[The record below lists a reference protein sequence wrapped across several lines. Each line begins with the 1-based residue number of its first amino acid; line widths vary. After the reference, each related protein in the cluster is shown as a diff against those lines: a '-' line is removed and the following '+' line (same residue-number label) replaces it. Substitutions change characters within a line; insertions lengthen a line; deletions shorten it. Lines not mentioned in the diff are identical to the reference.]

1 MAAANASQSG
11 SERAAVP
18 HARWQLL
25 EQVYRAYKLQQVSAA
40 AADTAVYTSRAAITP
55 AHKTGTTPTPVSAE
69 PMSSAEQGNV
79 SALTSLTSLTSIT
92 SSSSSSS
99 AAGVTATKN
108 KPVLTGGEWKRPQLV
123 SRCFSYEAC
132 CLLEL
137 YRPLLAPTDL
147 LLCDV
152 RVGLEQIPLLI
163 ASARHGLLLLSLYP
177 DSPQQLSSD
186 LPRLLQQARRLSRLK
201 QDLLSSFSK
210 ELKLSLDQALA
221 LQDCSLVLICLASCQ
236 VADIKQQVLPQLRT
250 LPRPQEAAQLRA
262 LFTDQAPEIR
272 LRYLKQGAYVQVQA
286 SLQQRYQDLAVP
298 QNNGTT
304 QGTLPLWLLLPPKA
318 AEQNLPDGAFTGTL
332 KTRHE
337 GAANAAPAA
346 SAAPAALAS
355 PAGTTEPDLFT
366 SLRWPQVAAP
376 QRFLL
381 PEQLRYLRQLLLKC
395 ACTYQPLATTQ
406 VVSLRY
412 STPDL
417 PTVKEEGAGA
427 VIAKPAPAMEEISL
441 PVPVMQHLQDL
452 DGFQLSVILS
462 TLPVLLLS
470 GVFGSGRTLVLVA
483 RALYVYM
490 QWCLFSQQAE
500 SQASKQEQLQNHTAE
515 SPTQGP
521 KVLILYAHAPQGHA
535 LMRCLQQQAQA
546 LAVPLSDFALCEA
559 SSYLQQLQE
568 DPASLPRCPLLFVD
582 EVQEFSLAELQA
594 LYEHHQPHC
603 CLWVGDFCQE
613 RWRNTRLTGNRAEPQ
628 GQALSRLDDY
638 ALLGQQLRAQWQQR
652 NLYGERLLVLP
663 QLRAEHMLLTSS
675 EQQLLHG
682 VFLANPKADLVR
694 LLPLTYRG
702 APLLTSL
709 VLKYQLQSFSPEQI
723 GFNLRELCDNLT
735 ELESFSDDGAAEG
748 EVVHSYTRQ
757 AMERMPQQA
766 SRVPTDGSFSAL
778 RSWVQQWTQRVQ
790 QRLVTGQEQAASYGG
805 AWGDMPNPVVQE
817 PVVDPCGNV
826 SWRHLPEGQSIEHLC
841 ATLCQEAQQFSAGLE
856 PLFALPL
863 LSAQSGSSAQSA
875 QPVRP
880 AQVAQ
885 AAQPVHAGALAEF
898 ALLCNE
904 PRLLPVI
911 DFVLRHT
918 GRGTFTHSVMTSE
931 EDALLQVLFTELGA
945 GSRGKPSPVQSLL
958 QALIPLLQ
966 SQLRQ
971 ELRMGQQVQTMAS
984 HLQRYWCSSEQGQH
998 YYQLWQ
1004 QGVRL
1009 SMGQNLGPMQTEF
1022 LQQMQL
1028 LLQKLE
1034 QAQAPLHSPTQERL
1048 DFKVF
1053 GKWEDESLPDPQDL
1067 PPAYKAMLWALAVPE
1082 VQEQTVFRQSLAHW
1096 RLRLIAPTVKARLT
1110 KLLAAALFSSYIPVM
1125 GQMLDL
1131 MVGAYGPQGGK
1142 LLKQVCLSLS
1152 SYLRPRLQEIKTVP
1166 TWAQDHFKL
1175 SHKCLHL
1182 STVEAFQGLESERL
1196 LIMLLPPAPFEIER
1210 VRLVQGNDE
1219 TEPHPQLSL
1228 QPERITPALVYSAIT
1243 RARSQLRLVHQL
1255 PILAQ
1260 HLEPLLQQV
1269 HEDMMALREEA
1280 QASADPVAAE
1290 AAEELEA
1297 DAGKRMVVVGMGK
1310 VF

>member
-40 AADTAVYTSRAAITP
+40 AADTAVDTSRAAITP

-79 SALTSLTSLTSIT
+79 SALTSLTSIT

-99 AAGVTATKN
+99 SSAAAAGVTATKN

-210 ELKLSLDQALA
+210 ELKLSQDQALA

-286 SLQQRYQDLAVP
+286 SLQQRYQDLAVS

-304 QGTLPLWLLLPPKA
+304 QGSLPLWLLLPPKA

-337 GAANAAPAA
+337 GAANAAPVA

-500 SQASKQEQLQNHTAE
+500 LQASKQEQLQNHTAE
-515 SPTQGP
+515 SITHGP
-521 KVLILYAHAPQGHA
+521 QVLILYAHAPQGYA

-559 SSYLQQLQE
+559 STYLQQLQA

-582 EVQEFSLAELQA
+582 EVQDLSLAELQA

-613 RWRNTRLTGNRAEPQ
+613 RWRNTRLISNRAVQ
-628 GQALSRLDDY
+628 HGRALSRLDEY
-638 ALLGQQLRAQWQQR
+638 VHLGQQLRAQWQQR
-652 NLYGERLLVLP
+652 SLHGERLLVLP

-675 EQQLLHG
+675 ERQLLHG
-682 VFLANPKADLVR
+682 VFLASSKVDQVR

-735 ELESFSDDGAAEG
+735 ELETFSDDGSAEG

-766 SRVPTDGSFSAL
+766 SGVPSDGSFSAL

-805 AWGDMPNPVVQE
+805 AWGDMPNPVVQDQ
-817 PVVDPCGNV
+817 VVDPCGNV

-863 LSAQSGSSAQSA
+863 LSAQ
-875 QPVRP
+875 PTP
-880 AQVAQ
+880 
-885 AAQPVHAGALAEF
+885 PETLAEF

-918 GRGTFTHSVMTSE
+918 GRGTLTHSVMPSE
-931 EDALLQVLFTELGA
+931 EEALLQVLFTELSTG
-945 GSRGKPSPVQSLL
+945 GRSRGQPSPVQPLL

-971 ELRMGQQVQTMAS
+971 ELRMVQQVQTMAS
-984 HLQRYWCSSEQGQH
+984 HLQRYWCSSEQGMH

-1009 SMGQNLGPMQTEF
+1009 CTGENLGPMQAEF

-1028 LLQKLE
+1028 LLKKLE

-1048 DFKVF
+1048 EFKVF
-1053 GKWEDESLPDPQDL
+1053 GKWEEESLHDPQDL
-1067 PPAYKAMLWALAVPE
+1067 PPVYKAMLWALAVPE
-1082 VQEQTVFRQSLAHW
+1082 VQEQTAFRQSLAHW

-1110 KLLAAALFSSYIPVM
+1110 KLLAAALFSTYIPVM

-1142 LLKQVCLSLS
+1142 LLKQVCLSLI
-1152 SYLRPRLQEIKTVP
+1152 SYLRPRIQEIKTVP

-1182 STVEAFQGLESERL
+1182 STVEAFQGLESERV
-1196 LIMLLPPAPFEIER
+1196 LIMLLPPAPFEIKR
-1210 VRLVQGNDE
+1210 VSLVQGKDE
-1219 TEPHPQLSL
+1219 TEPQLSL

-1255 PILAQ
+1255 PILTQ

-1280 QASADPVAAE
+1280 QTNAEPVEDE
-1290 AAEELEA
+1290 AAEEPEA

>member
-25 EQVYRAYKLQQVSAA
+25 EQVYRAYKLQQYAASAA
-40 AADTAVYTSRAAITP
+40 SAVNSAQKTVSTP
-55 AHKTGTTPTPVSAE
+55 SHVPVE
-69 PMSSAEQGNV
+69 PEQENV
-79 SALTSLTSLTSIT
+79 SALT
-92 SSSSSSS
+92 
-99 AAGVTATKN
+99 AGVSLGVVHAATN
-108 KPVLTGGEWKRPQLV
+108 NRPVLTGGEWKRPQLV

-163 ASARHGLLLLSLYP
+163 ASARHGLLFLSLCP
-177 DSPQQLSSD
+177 DSPQQLSGD

-221 LQDCSLVLICLASCQ
+221 LQDCSIVLICLASCQ

-250 LPRPQEAAQLRA
+250 LPRPQEAAQLWA
-262 LFTDQAPEIR
+262 LFTDQAPELR
-272 LRYLKQGAYVQVQA
+272 LRYLKQGAYAQVQA

-298 QNNGTT
+298 QNHGTT
-304 QGTLPLWLLLPPKA
+304 QGALPLWLLLPPKS

-332 KTRHE
+332 PT
-337 GAANAAPAA
+337 
-346 SAAPAALAS
+346 
-355 PAGTTEPDLFT
+355 GTKEPELFT
-366 SLRWPQVAAP
+366 SLRWPQVTAP
-376 QRFLL
+376 QRFLF
-381 PEQLRYLRQLLLKC
+381 PEQLRHLRQLLLKC

-417 PTVKEEGAGA
+417 PSVKEEGAGA
-427 VIAKPAPAMEEISL
+427 VIAKPDPAIEEISL

-490 QWCLFSQQAE
+490 QWCLFSKQVE
-500 SQASKQEQLQNHTAE
+500 SQDQQRPQQNHTAK

-521 KVLILYAHAPQGHA
+521 QVLILYAHAPQGHA

-766 SRVPTDGSFSAL
+766 SGVPTDGSFSAL

-805 AWGDMPNPVVQE
+805 TWGDMPNPVVQE

-918 GRGTFTHSVMTSE
+918 GRGTFTHSVMPSE

-1048 DFKVF
+1048 DFKIF

>member
-25 EQVYRAYKLQQVSAA
+25 EQVYRAYKLQQYAASAA
-40 AADTAVYTSRAAITP
+40 SAVNSAQKTVSTP
-55 AHKTGTTPTPVSAE
+55 SHVPVE
-69 PMSSAEQGNV
+69 PEQENV
-79 SALTSLTSLTSIT
+79 SALT
-92 SSSSSSS
+92 
-99 AAGVTATKN
+99 AGVSLGVVHAATN
-108 KPVLTGGEWKRPQLV
+108 NRPVLTGGEWKRPQLV

-163 ASARHGLLLLSLYP
+163 ASARHGLLFLSLCP
-177 DSPQQLSSD
+177 DSPQQLSGD

-221 LQDCSLVLICLASCQ
+221 LQDCSIVLICLASCQ

-250 LPRPQEAAQLRA
+250 FPRPQEAAQLWA
-262 LFTDQAPEIR
+262 LFTDQAPELR
-272 LRYLKQGAYVQVQA
+272 LRYLKQGAYAQVQA

-298 QNNGTT
+298 QNHGTT
-304 QGTLPLWLLLPPKA
+304 QGALPLWLLLPPKS

-332 KTRHE
+332 PT
-337 GAANAAPAA
+337 
-346 SAAPAALAS
+346 
-355 PAGTTEPDLFT
+355 GTKEPELFT
-366 SLRWPQVAAP
+366 SLRWPHVTAP

-381 PEQLRYLRQLLLKC
+381 PEQLRHLRQLLLKC

-417 PTVKEEGAGA
+417 PSVKEEGAGA
-427 VIAKPAPAMEEISL
+427 VIAKPDPAIEEISL

-490 QWCLFSQQAE
+490 QWCLFSKQVE
-500 SQASKQEQLQNHTAE
+500 SQDQQRPQQNHTAK

-521 KVLILYAHAPQGHA
+521 QVLILYAHAPQGHA

-735 ELESFSDDGAAEG
+735 ELETFSDDGSAEG

-766 SRVPTDGSFSAL
+766 SGVPSDGSFSAL

-790 QRLVTGQEQAASYGG
+790 QRLVTGQEQAVSYGG

-863 LSAQSGSSAQSA
+863 LSAQ
-875 QPVRP
+875 PTP
-880 AQVAQ
+880 
-885 AAQPVHAGALAEF
+885 PETLAEF

-918 GRGTFTHSVMTSE
+918 GRGTLTHSVMPSE
-931 EDALLQVLFTELGA
+931 EEALLQVLFTELGT
-945 GSRGKPSPVQSLL
+945 GGRSRGQPSPVQPLL

-984 HLQRYWCSSEQGQH
+984 HLQRYWCSSEQGMH

-1009 SMGQNLGPMQTEF
+1009 CTGENLGPMQTEF

-1182 STVEAFQGLESERL
+1182 STVEAFQGLESERV
-1196 LIMLLPPAPFEIER
+1196 LIILLPPAPFEIER
-1210 VRLVQGNDE
+1210 VSLVQGKDE
-1219 TEPHPQLSL
+1219 TEPQLSL

-1255 PILAQ
+1255 PILTQ

-1280 QASADPVAAE
+1280 QTNAEPVEAE
-1290 AAEELEA
+1290 AAEEPEA